1 MCCTVFSAP
10 IDAAELRRFVSA
22 KDFQLR
28 GDEGRNSRARG
39 ENAKRPGGKPGRSHW
54 GPNGPPDQY
63 QTRQE
68 LNT

>member
-1 MCCTVFSAP
+1 
-10 IDAAELRRFVSA
+10 
-22 KDFQLR
+22 LR

-39 ENAKRPGGKPGRSHW
+39 ENAKRPGGKPGRSH
-54 GPNGPPDQY
+54 GAPNGPPDQY